1 MLTHDALKRDTTRRV
16 KRVQAMMKEMD
27 LDVLIIT
34 GQAMPGGMGGIRY
47 ITHAHLWGASPTGEV
62 WEGAERI

>member
-27 LDVLIIT
+27 LDV
-34 GQAMPGGMGGIRY
+34 
-47 ITHAHLWGASPTGEV
+47 
-62 WEGAERI
+62 